1 MQALKNAGRISVPTA
16 QLAIGAAAAVVLL
29 LASLHVLSPEFD
41 PCWRVVSEYANGN
54 YGWVLSLMFAAGALS
69 NWALGFA
76 VWPQVHSR
84 SGRTG
89 LILLIISG
97 IGGAMA
103 SVFDIN
109 HPLHNVAG
117 AIGVLTIPVAAP
129 LISVALT
136 RSQPWSA
143 ARKLLLWTSNLIWI
157 SLVLFIV
164 TTVIL
169 AITYLHAGGQM
180 TSPVKQLPPGVIA
193 LNGWPNRFFV
203 VACSVWVVAV
213 ARQAIRISRGARAS
227 DRV

>member
-1 MQALKNAGRISVPTA
+1 
-16 QLAIGAAAAVVLL
+16 
-29 LASLHVLSPEFD
+29 
-41 PCWRVVSEYANGN
+41 
-54 YGWVLSLMFAAGALS
+54 
-69 NWALGFA
+69 
-76 VWPQVHSR
+76 
-84 SGRTG
+84 
-89 LILLIISG
+89 
-97 IGGAMA
+97 MA

-117 AIGVLTIPVAAP
+117 VIGVLTIPVAAP

-136 RSQPWSA
+136 RSQPRSA

-169 AITYLHAGGQM
+169 AITYLHTQM

-213 ARQAIRISRGARAS
+213 ARQAIRISRGEA
-227 DRV
+227 